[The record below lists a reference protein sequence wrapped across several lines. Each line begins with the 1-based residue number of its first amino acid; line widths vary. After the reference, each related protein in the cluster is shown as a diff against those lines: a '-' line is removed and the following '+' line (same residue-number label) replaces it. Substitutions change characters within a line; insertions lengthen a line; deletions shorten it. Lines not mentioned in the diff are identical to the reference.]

1 MLAIEAMQVAPGG
14 PDTHDDPHKT
24 GAAQTA
30 ARPLFILMNHFR
42 KYQKSVKKI
51 YY

>member
-24 GAAQTA
+24 GAARNA
-30 ARPLFILMNHFR
+30 AQPLFVQKNHF
-42 KYQKSVKKI
+42 
-51 YY
+51 